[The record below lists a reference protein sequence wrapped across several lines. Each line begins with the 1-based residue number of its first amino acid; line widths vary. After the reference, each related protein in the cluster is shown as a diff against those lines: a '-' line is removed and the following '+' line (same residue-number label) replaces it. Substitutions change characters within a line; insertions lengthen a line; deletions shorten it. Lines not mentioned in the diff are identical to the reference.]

1 MKVGDLV
8 VQLDWSVPFLGG
20 WKADGVGIVT
30 RVVIAPQQDPSPD
43 RVAVRWPNGMTDMC
57 RNQLKVINESR

>member
-30 RVVIAPQQDPSPD
+30 RVVTTAQRDPSPA
-43 RVAVRWPNGMTDMC
+43 RVTVQWPNGMTDMC
-57 RNQLKVINESR
+57 RNQLKVISESR